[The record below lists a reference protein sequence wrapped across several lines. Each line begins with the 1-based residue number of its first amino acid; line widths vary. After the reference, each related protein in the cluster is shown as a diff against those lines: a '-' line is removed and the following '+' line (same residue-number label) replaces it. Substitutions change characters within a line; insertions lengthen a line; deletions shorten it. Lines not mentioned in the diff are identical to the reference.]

1 MSQPSD
7 IKKTSGAAKGTNKG
21 AKMAVRKWQE
31 DGDREDQDYYHVPG
45 GDKPDREDLRS
56 AAGKHKKA

>member
-7 IKKTSGAAKGTNKG
+7 IKKTSGG
-21 AKMAVRKWQE
+21 AKKTDKGVKVAVRKWQK

-45 GDKPDREDLRS
+45 GDKLDREELRS